1 VILETGTLRELLQQL
16 DALRQKFFSLQ
27 PLPNKVLAKLQEHES
42 VEWTHHSTALE
53 GNTLTLRET
62 QIVLE
67 GFTIG
72 NKTLREHLEVVD
84 HKEAINFLESCKK
97 EVLTEH
103 LIRQIHS
110 LVLKRSL
117 PNQAGKYRTGQV
129 FITGSRHVPPPGIEV
144 PARMQE
150 LVREFNSKSFTHSV
164 CRATWLHWKIVWIH
178 PFTDG
183 NGRTA
188 RLMMNFSLMQD
199 GYPPAI
205 IEKEQRGK
213 YLNALELAD
222 EGDLSELAVLI
233 GVALKKN
240 LERYISAAEQ

>member
-1 VILETGTLRELLQQL
+1 MGTRTLRELLQQL
-16 DALRQKFFSLQ
+16 DALQQKLSSLR
-27 PLPNKVLAKLQEHES
+27 PLPSEVLAKLREHES

-72 NKTLREHLEVVD
+72 NKTLREHLEVID
-84 HKEAINFLESCKK
+84 HKEAIDFLESCIQK

-103 LIRQIHS
+103 FIRQIHS
-110 LVLKRSL
+110 LVLKRSS
-117 PNQAGKYRTGQV
+117 PDQAGKYRTGQV
-129 FITGSRHVPPPGIEV
+129 FITGSRHIPPPGIEV
-144 PARMQE
+144 PARIQE
-150 LVREFNSKSFTHSV
+150 LVQEFNSKSFIHPIY
-164 CRATWLHWKIVWIH
+164 RAAWLHWKIVWIH

-222 EGDLSELAVLI
+222 EGDLSEFAVLI
-233 GVALKKN
+233 GKAVKKN
-240 LERYISAAEQ
+240 LERYISTAEK